1 MKQFELRPMKTPEDA
16 SIYFELLVK
25 NIGGN

>member
-16 SIYFELLVK
+16 SIYFELVVK
-25 NIGGN
+25 NIGEK

>member
-1 MKQFELRPMKTPEDA
+1 MKQFELRSMTVPEDA